1 MARTPPWA
9 ATAALAT
16 LWLVTAPATP
26 DLAAQVHR
34 VDVFHARG
42 FAVWDGAWYAGH
54 HLPDYSVTFP
64 ALGALVGVRPAGA
77 LAAVASAALFGALA
91 GRARP
96 AARWWF
102 AAACLADLVVGRL
115 TYALGVTVGLAA
127 VLALVRGRPVLGC
140 ALAAACSATSPVA
153 GSFLA
158 LVGVALA
165 AEGDR
170 PWPPR
175 PAPLAVA
182 ATALGTAGALT
193 TAFPEGGDQPFP
205 TGAFAVALA
214 VTLAAAAVGRGWIR
228 RSILLYAAAIITCKV
243 VASPMGSN
251 VMRLGT
257 AFLAPALLLAAGP
270 PRGARRAALAVTLVA
285 AATWQWVDP
294 LTQAARAWGDP
305 SAPRAYASPLLA
317 RLRADPPRGRVEIPL
332 TRGHWETVSVAA
344 AVPLARGWERQLD
357 RRRDPLFY
365 ASRLDP
371 ATYRRWLAA
380 NAVAEVAL
388 PDAPMDP
395 AGRTEAALVARHPAF
410 LRPVWHD
417 AHWQLFHV
425 RGAAPVASGGARARL
440 EPDGV
445 AVTTARVGHVRLR
458 VRWTP
463 YWRLVGTQGCVAPS
477 HGWTVLDA
485 GRPGRYVLTARFSLA
500 GLMRRGPVCAGRQ
513 TGAPAR
519 TAGLDHGHATR

>member
-16 LWLVTAPATP
+16 LWLVSGPATP

-34 VDVFHARG
+34 VDLFHARG
-42 FAVWDGAWYAGH
+42 FAVWDDAWYAGH

-77 LAAVASAALFGALA
+77 LGVVASAALFGALA

-127 VLALVRGRPVLGC
+127 VLALVRGRPVLAC
-140 ALAAACSATSPVA
+140 ALAATCSATSPVA

-214 VTLAAAAVGRGWIR
+214 VTLAAAAVGCGWIR
-228 RSILLYAAAIITCKV
+228 RSILLYAAAIIACKV
-243 VASPMGSN
+243 VATPMGSN

-257 AFLAPALLLAAGP
+257 AFLAPALLLVAGP

-305 SAPRAYASPLLA
+305 SAARAYAFPLLA
-317 RLRADPPRGRVEIPL
+317 RLRAEPPRGRVEIPF

-344 AVPLARGWERQLD
+344 AVPLARGWER
-357 RRRDPLFY
+357 RRSSTP
-365 ASRLDP
+365 
-371 ATYRRWLAA
+371 
-380 NAVAEVAL
+380 
-388 PDAPMDP
+388 
-395 AGRTEAALVARHPAF
+395 
-410 LRPVWHD
+410 
-417 AHWQLFHV
+417 
-425 RGAAPVASGGARARL
+425 AAPA
-440 EPDGV
+440 
-445 AVTTARVGHVRLR
+445 
-458 VRWTP
+458 
-463 YWRLVGTQGCVAPS
+463 
-477 HGWTVLDA
+477 
-485 GRPGRYVLTARFSLA
+485 
-500 GLMRRGPVCAGRQ
+500 
-513 TGAPAR
+513 
-519 TAGLDHGHATR
+519 ATS

>member
-1 MARTPPWA
+1 
-9 ATAALAT
+9 
-16 LWLVTAPATP
+16 V
-26 DLAAQVHR
+26 DL
-34 VDVFHARG
+34 FHARG

-54 HLPDYSVTFP
+54 HLPAYSLTFP

-127 VLALVRGRPVLGC
+127 VLALVRGRPVVAC
-140 ALAAACSATSPVA
+140 ALAAACAATSPVA

-175 PAPLAVA
+175 PSPLVVA
-182 ATALGTAGALT
+182 ATALGTAGALAA
-193 TAFPEGGDQPFP
+193 AFPEGGDQPFP

-214 VTLAAAAVGRGWIR
+214 A
-228 RSILLYAAAIITCKV
+228 
-243 VASPMGSN
+243 
-251 VMRLGT
+251 
-257 AFLAPALLLAAGP
+257 
-270 PRGARRAALAVTLVA
+270 TLVA

-294 LTQAARAWGDP
+294 LTQATRAWGDP
-305 SAPRAYASPLLA
+305 SAAPAYASPLLA
-317 RLRADPPRGRVEIPL
+317 RLRAQPPGGRVEIPF

-344 AVPLARGWERQLD
+344 VAPLARGWERQLD
-357 RRRDPLFY
+357 RRRDRLFY

-380 NAVAEVAL
+380 NAVTEVAL

-395 AGRTEAALVARHPAF
+395 AGLTEAALVARRPAF

-425 RGAAPVASGGARARL
+425 RGATPVASGGARARL

-445 AVTTARVGHVRLR
+445 AVTTARAGRVRLR

-463 YWRLVGTQGCVAPS
+463 YWRLIGSRGCVVPS

-485 GRPGRYVLTARFSLA
+485 GGPGRYRLTARFSVA
-500 GLMRRGPVCAGRQ
+500 GLVRRGPVCAGPRHVITARS
-513 TGAPAR
+513 TGP
-519 TAGLDHGHATR
+519 